1 MGVETPS
8 KFSKKGGLKGLQF
21 LEGRCWER
29 GGDAIFNLKS
39 EIFNDK
45 KCLYAKTFFSV
56 ITKNSNRGIRTKNLV
71 SFKRKDGVKDEKLQY
86 FEGSLKNLTFREG
99 GVTKSGVDCLKRK
112 GTSTVSQFKGGIGKK
127 E

>member
-1 MGVETPS
+1 M
-8 KFSKKGGLKGLQF
+8 KGLQF
-21 LEGRCWER
+21 LEGRCGER
-29 GGDAIFNLKS
+29 GGEDAIFNLKS

-56 ITKNSNRGIRTKNLV
+56 ITKNSSRGIRTENLV

-86 FEGSLKNLTFREG
+86 FESSLKNLTFREG

-112 GTSTVSQFKGGIGKK
+112 AKGGIGKK

>member
-1 MGVETPS
+1 MVAG
-8 KFSKKGGLKGLQF
+8 KGGG
-21 LEGRCWER
+21 
-29 GGDAIFNLKS
+29 AIFNLKS
-39 EIFNDK
+39 EILNDK
-45 KCLYAKTFFSV
+45 KCLYAKIFFSF
-56 ITKNSNRGIRTKNLV
+56 ITKNSNWGIRTKNLV

-112 GTSTVSQFKGGIGKK
+112 TTSTVSQFKGGIGKK